1 MNLSRWNP
9 FRFTRRAGADG
20 RSDGSQHASQGQQ
33 QQQGQAAS
41 GSQQM
46 GSPGVPQAWLDRG
59 GLPDPLRMMATMMS
73 HPFGSLTRL
82 DRWFGDFSPAAFEP
96 RIDVVDRGDAIQI
109 TAELPGVERKDV
121 QVTLEDDYLLLSGEK
136 RLERKEEEQ
145 GAYRVERAFGAF
157 QRVVPLPEG
166 VDTRRAE
173 ATFDNGTLTIRV
185 PKEAGAASR
194 GRRLEISTGGSGS
207 KPASAATSSRGGSS
221 SQQG

>member
-96 RIDVVDRGDAIQI
+96 RIDVVNI
-109 TAELPGVERKDV
+109 E
-121 QVTLEDDYLLLSGEK
+121 
-136 RLERKEEEQ
+136 
-145 GAYRVERAFGAF
+145 
-157 QRVVPLPEG
+157 VVPTPEHG
-166 VDTRRAE
+166 WVDIEIGYQIRA
-173 ATFDNGTLTIRV
+173 TKDDRTLVYPFYVIG
-185 PKEAGAASR
+185 ED
-194 GRRLEISTGGSGS
+194 
-207 KPASAATSSRGGSS
+207 
-221 SQQG
+221 

>member
-173 ATFDNGTLTIRV
+173 ATFDNGTLTIRL
-185 PKEAGAASR
+185 PKDGKEGG
-194 GRRLEISTGGSGS
+194 GRRLEIREPESG
-207 KPASAATSSRGGSS
+207 ASASPGARSSGGA
-221 SQQG
+221 QQS